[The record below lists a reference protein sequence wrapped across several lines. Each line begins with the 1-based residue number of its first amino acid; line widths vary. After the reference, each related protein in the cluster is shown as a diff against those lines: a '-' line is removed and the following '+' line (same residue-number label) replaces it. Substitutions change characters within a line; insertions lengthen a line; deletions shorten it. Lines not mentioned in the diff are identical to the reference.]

1 MVLNDDNEE
10 ALVIPELSCHDSG
23 ASHRSWEVLKG
34 SHVQR
39 RIGSDEV
46 RTSPKNPLFLDI
58 DRLNRFDNQNALS
71 LSAWTRRKNPYEGF
85 EDENEQDKEYG
96 SDSSLVS

>member
-10 ALVIPELSCHDSG
+10 ALVISELCCQDSG
-23 ASHRSWEVLKG
+23 ASHRSWEVVKG
-34 SHVQR
+34 SHVQY
-39 RIGSDEV
+39 RIGSNEI

-58 DRLNRFDNQNALS
+58 DRLNKFHNQNRLN
-71 LSAWTRRKNPYEGF
+71 LSAWTRKKDPYEGF

-96 SDSSLVS
+96 SDSSLVF